1 MGLISRVSSRTYR
14 QKNMLRLRAI
24 GKFPILR
31 TLATSPFSLQVP
43 PLTFYQLIGITEDHK
58 KVTREQIIDGYS
70 ESLETL
76 SQKMG
81 GSADADIEKLM
92 DEMYLIDKAY
102 KTLKD
107 PVLRRDYDKKLEE
120 GRLGELDDGDS
131 HYQDLYSDK
140 GFQNFKKTR
149 QEQKMKTAI
158 ASQIPGERNFWPNES
173 KPAGEKLIDHAADI
187 GSSGWFEDPKN
198 KKYIGYLWG
207 SMLGLGVVIYG
218 LSRL

>member
-31 TLATSPFSLQVP
+31 PLATSPFSLQVP

-102 KTLKD
+102 KTL
-107 PVLRRDYDKKLEE
+107 EE

-158 ASQIPGERNFWPNES
+158 ASQIPGERNFWPNEN
-173 KPAGEKLIDHAADI
+173 KPVGEKLIDHATDI